1 MDNNITWKDIFKSL
15 FLKDLIYILPLILVK
30 LVFRYWVAPKFL
42 ITTSYKDVAIYIEII
57 TTIGIVLIMI
67 IEWMRK
73 KDDTEIKNFL
83 QSEIEKDKGKSFSM
97 ADRRFSTSF
106 KLMILYLL
114 RGIYYSS
121 IIWLVFYGLY

>member
-67 IEWMRK
+67 IEWMR
-73 KDDTEIKNFL
+73 
-83 QSEIEKDKGKSFSM
+83 Q
-97 ADRRFSTSF
+97 
-106 KLMILYLL
+106 KL
-114 RGIYYSS
+114 
-121 IIWLVFYGLY
+121 FYGRQKIFNFF